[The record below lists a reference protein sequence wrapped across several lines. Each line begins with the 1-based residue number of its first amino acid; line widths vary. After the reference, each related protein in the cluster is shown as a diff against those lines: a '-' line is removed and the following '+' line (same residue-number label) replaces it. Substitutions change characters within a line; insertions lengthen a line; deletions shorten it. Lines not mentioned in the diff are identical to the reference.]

1 MSVAEFYGRWADC
14 YDRIATAPGVDRW
27 RRATAEAVASPG
39 DTVVEMGC
47 GTGANL
53 PYLRA
58 QVGADGRVVGL
69 DLTGE
74 LLDRARQRAV
84 EYDNVEVL
92 RADATR
98 PPLGGAATGA
108 GTDIDAIVGTFVC
121 GMFEEPAAV
130 VDDWCDIVGSG
141 GRIALLDATATDAPL
156 GRPLNPFFRAFTAI
170 GAPGMDVWDVVRAPF
185 GGVDSTLSERVAASR
200 RVLADRTVERRY
212 ETFALGFVGLL
223 SGRVR

>member
-14 YDRIATAPGVDRW
+14 YDHIATAPGVDRW

-53 PYLRA
+53 PYLRER
-58 QVGADGRVVGL
+58 VGPEGRVVGL
-69 DLTGE
+69 DLTDE
-74 LLDRARQRAV
+74 LLDRARERAV

-92 RADATR
+92 QADATR
-98 PPLGGAATGA
+98 PPIGGT
-108 GTDIDAIVGTFVC
+108 GTDEGTGIDAIIGTFVC
-121 GMFEEPAAV
+121 GMFEDPASV
-130 VDDWCDIVGSG
+130 VDEWCALVGSG
-141 GRIALLDATATDAPL
+141 GRIALLDATATEAPL
-156 GRPLNPFFRAFTAI
+156 GRPLKPLFRVFTAV
-170 GAPGMDVWDVVRAPF
+170 GAPGTDAWDVVRAPF
-185 GGVDSTLSERVAASR
+185 GGVDSTLSKRVAASR

-212 ETFALGFVGLL
+212 RTFGLGFVGLL